1 MSSCCTSGFSWHG
14 HPQGH
19 ESKIFDHDVYIAG
32 EDDEEKD
39 VAILFLHDIFGWTFG
54 NNRLLA
60 DHFAKE
66 VGGRVFV
73 VDLWVVF
80 FFRCFLE
87 GVFLGVG
94 GWRFRGG
101 FFCGFGGMLRC
112 ISVCFCFYFCFY
124 LGWISWIPV
133 AFFFVSL
140 L

>member
-14 HPQGH
+14 TPQGR

-32 EDDEEKD
+32 DDDDEKKD

-60 DHFAKE
+60 DHFARE

-73 VDLWVVF
+73 VDLWVLF
-80 FFRCFLE
+80 FVVGGGR
-87 GVFLGVG
+87 FLGVG
-94 GWRFRGG
+94 SWRFRGG

-112 ISVCFCFYFCFY
+112 SSVCFGFD
-124 LGWISWIPV
+124 LGWILLG
-133 AFFFVSL
+133 SL
-140 L
+140 